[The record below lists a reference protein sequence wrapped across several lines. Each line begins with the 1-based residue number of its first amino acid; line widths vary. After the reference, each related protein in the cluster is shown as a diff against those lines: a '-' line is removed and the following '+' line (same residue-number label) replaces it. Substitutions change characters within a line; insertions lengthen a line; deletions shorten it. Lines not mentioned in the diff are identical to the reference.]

1 MIKLNSTTIPL
12 MIFIALSTLLSACS
26 TAPNSNN
33 QPGSM
38 KKQTVLQVQKATIA
52 EVKKVSVADP
62 SSNSSVLRTTGS
74 IAGSILGAG
83 SYAGSII
90 GSMIGSAAGGSADRD
105 LSRKPGLEISLLLE
119 NGENVVV
126 TQLASE
132 SLTFKKGDRVKLV
145 KNDNYAQV
153 QHL

>member
-1 MIKLNSTTIPL
+1 MKKLNFTTIPL
-12 MIFIALSTLLSACS
+12 TIIITLSALLSACT
-26 TAPNSNN
+26 TAPNSDNK
-33 QPGSM
+33 PGTM
-38 KKQTVLQVQKATIA
+38 KKTTVLQVQTGTIS

-62 SSNSSVLRTTGS
+62 ASNSGFLRTTGS

-90 GSMIGSAAGGSADRD
+90 GSMIGGAAGRSADKN
-105 LSRKPGLEISLLLE
+105 LSIKPALEISLLLE
-119 NGENVVV
+119 SGENVIV

-132 SLTFKKGDRVKLV
+132 TSTFKKGDKVKLV
-145 KNDNYAQV
+145 KNENYAQV